1 MQGNKIN
8 IGMLRKQEIT
18 IAQCCLLRLVW
29 NVSPGNLGIY
39 EVKCGEENLFV
50 TSNLAEAIVKYN
62 ELVI

>member
-1 MQGNKIN
+1 MNGNKIN
-8 IGMLRKQEIT
+8 INTLRKQEIT

-29 NVSPGNLGIY
+29 NVSPGNLGTY

-62 ELVI
+62 ELVS